1 MSMVTPDGEWYLVQ
15 TSSSAENKVKI
26 NLEQRVKVMGM
37 TGEVFEVLVPE
48 TEVEAETPKGKK
60 KIVKKQ
66 IYPGYV
72 LVRMLLND
80 RSWAMV
86 RNTPGV
92 TGFVGQ
98 AKHPTPLS
106 EKEVEAVLHQMGV
119 GNVAP
124 VTYTAFK
131 IGQSVKIMDGPFS
144 DFIGNI
150 EEVNMEKKKLRVMV
164 HIFGRETPV
173 ELGFAEVEEV

>member
-1 MSMVTPDGEWYLVQ
+1 VDLDQGSWYLVH
-15 TSSSAENKVKI
+15 TSSAAENKVKL

-37 TGEVFEVLVPE
+37 SDQVFEVLVPE
-48 TEVEAETPKGKK
+48 QEVEAETPKGKK
-60 KIVKKQ
+60 KTVKKQ

-72 LVRMLLND
+72 LVRMSLND

-106 EKEVEAVLHQMGV
+106 EKEVEAILHQMGV
-119 GNVAP
+119 GNAAP
-124 VTYTAFK
+124 VNYSTFK
-131 IGQSVKIMDGPFS
+131 GGQSVRIMDGPFA

-173 ELGFAEVEEV
+173 ELGFSEVEEV

>member
-1 MSMVTPDGEWYLVQ
+1 MSDSQDGRWYLVH
-15 TSSSAENKVKI
+15 TSSSVETKVKA
-26 NLEQRVKVMGM
+26 NLEQRVKIMGM
-37 TGEVFEVLVPE
+37 SEEVFEVLVPE
-48 TEVEAETPKGKK
+48 EETEVETPKGKK
-60 KIVKKQ
+60 KTVKKQ

-72 LVRMLLND
+72 LVRMILND

-86 RNTPGV
+86 RNTPGI

-106 EKEVEAVLHQMGV
+106 EKEVESILYQMGM
-119 GNVAP
+119 GSAAP
-124 VTYTAFK
+124 VSYSTFNV
-131 IGQSVKIMDGPFS
+131 GQSVKIMDGPFS

-150 EEVNMEKKKLRVMV
+150 EEVNLEKKKLRVMV

-173 ELGFAEVEEV
+173 ELGFSEVEEA

>member
-1 MSMVTPDGEWYLVQ
+1 VDLDQGSWYLVH
-15 TSSSAENKVKI
+15 TSSAAENKVKL

-37 TGEVFEVLVPE
+37 SDQVFEVLVPE
-48 TEVEAETPKGKK
+48 QEVEAETPKGKK
-60 KIVKKQ
+60 KTVKKQ

-72 LVRMLLND
+72 LVRMSLND

-86 RNTPGV
+86 RDTPGV

-106 EKEVEAVLHQMGV
+106 EKEVEAILHQMGV
-119 GNVAP
+119 GNAAP
-124 VTYTAFK
+124 VNYSTFK
-131 IGQSVKIMDGPFS
+131 MGQSVRIMDGPFS

-173 ELGFAEVEEV
+173 ELGFSEVEEV

>member
-1 MSMVTPDGEWYLVQ
+1 MILEELGQWYLVH
-15 TSSSAENKVKI
+15 TASSSEAKVKA
-26 NLEQRVKVMGM
+26 NLEQRLKVMAM
-37 TGEVFEVLVPE
+37 QDQVFEVLVPE
-48 TEVEAETPKGKK
+48 QEVEVENAKGKK
-60 KIVKKQ
+60 KLVKKQ
-66 IYPGYV
+66 MYPGYV

-80 RSWAMV
+80 KSWAVV

-106 EKEVEAVLHQMGV
+106 EKEVEVILHQMGI
-119 GNVAP
+119 GNAAP
-124 VTYTAFK
+124 VAYSTFK
-131 IGQSVKIMDGPFS
+131 VGQSVRIIDGPFS

-150 EEVNMEKKKLRVMV
+150 EEVNLEKKKLRVMV

-173 ELGFAEVEEV
+173 ELTFSEVEEV

>member
-1 MSMVTPDGEWYLVQ
+1 MGEGQGRWYLVHTG
-15 TSSSAENKVKI
+15 TSMENKVKT
-26 NLEQRVKVMGM
+26 NLEHKSKVMGLQD
-37 TGEVFEVLVPE
+37 EVLEVLVPLQ
-48 TEVEAETPKGKK
+48 EVEVETPKGKK
-60 KIVKKQ
+60 KVVKRQ

-72 LVRMLLND
+72 LVRMILTD
-80 RSWAMV
+80 KSWAVV

-98 AKHPTPLS
+98 GKHPTPLTD
-106 EKEVEAVLHQMGV
+106 KEITSILAQMGV

-124 VTYTAFK
+124 TAAAIFK
-131 IGQSVKIMDGPFS
+131 DGQSVRIVEGPFA

-150 EEVNMEKKKLRVMV
+150 EEINLEKKKLRVMV

-173 ELGFAEVEEV
+173 ELGFSEVEEV